1 MAGGQDTAIREGES
15 QFPATAWSLLAL
27 LKDPQDPRVQE
38 YLNKM
43 IGSYW
48 RPVYKYVRIAWKRSN
63 EDAKDLT
70 QAFFAHV
77 LEGDLLLRADP
88 ERGNFR
94 KLLMVSL
101 KNFLSNESRAGQ
113 ARKRGGDK
121 IIVSMNEAADEGW
134 GPATA
139 DPEAAFESQW
149 AREILERS
157 IQRLSDRVKFEV
169 FMAFRRFHLE
179 EASVRD
185 IARELKSTEAQVG
198 HFLQDARAALRR
210 LVTDEIREYV
220 QDDSEIARELDQ
232 LFQGWR

>member
-15 QFPATAWSLLAL
+15 QFPPTAWSLLAR

-43 IGSYW
+43 IGAYW

-121 IIVSMNEAADEGW
+121 VIVSMNEAADEGW
-134 GPATA
+134 GPATS

-185 IARELKSTEAQVG
+185 IARELKCTEAQVG

-220 QDDSEIARELDQ
+220 QDDTEIARELDL